1 MDEPCGRRALT
12 RLIMRRANFNA
23 RLLPQQRRQLH
34 YVPHDPLRLV
44 FGEQLG
50 SLLIYLKK

>member
-1 MDEPCGRRALT
+1 
-12 RLIMRRANFNA
+12 MRRANFNA
-23 RLLPQQRRQLH
+23 RLLPQQRRQFH
-34 YVPHDPLRLV
+34 YVRRHAPRLV

>member
-1 MDEPCGRRALT
+1 MDEPCGRRVFT

-34 YVPHDPLRLV
+34 YVRRDPPRLI
-44 FGEQLG
+44 FGQQLA
-50 SLLIYLKK
+50 SLLIYLPK

>member
-1 MDEPCGRRALT
+1 
-12 RLIMRRANFNA
+12 MRRANFNA

-34 YVPHDPLRLV
+34 YVRHDPLRLV

>member
-1 MDEPCGRRALT
+1 MH
-12 RLIMRRANFNA
+12 RANFNA

-34 YVPHDPLRLV
+34 YVRRDPSRLV